1 MLENEKRAV
10 LVGIVN
16 RGEGCARK
24 NSMGIYA
31 RSLITLQRRSDSY
44 IHVSVSDRPWEYIN
58 RSQKHNVG
66 IGTEAAQFH
75 FWEYLYRIFG
85 ILPLQGRSSL
95 EYKYNPFF

>member
-31 RSLITLQRRSDSY
+31 RSLLRCSLEFRNS
-44 IHVSVSDRPWEYIN
+44 
-58 RSQKHNVG
+58 
-66 IGTEAAQFH
+66 A
-75 FWEYLYRIFG
+75 IFG
-85 ILPLQGRSSL
+85 VQNTENRIEKEVAVCTNAG
-95 EYKYNPFF
+95 KN